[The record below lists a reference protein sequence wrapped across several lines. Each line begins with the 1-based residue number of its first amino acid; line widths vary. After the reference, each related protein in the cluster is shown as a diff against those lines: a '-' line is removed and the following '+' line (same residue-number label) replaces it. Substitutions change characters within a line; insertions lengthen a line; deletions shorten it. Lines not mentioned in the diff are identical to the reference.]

1 MQDELTKY
9 EKKRLKK
16 EEKQEQK
23 TTLLKKKRVVK
34 WLILTVIAALIIG
47 ALYLVFTKEGDSTP
61 RIDFSTVKPSEGQSH
76 VSEGTRVTYQSNP
89 PTSGNHWGTPLK
101 EGIYEEEKP
110 DEAVV
115 HSMEHGRVWISYKP
129 SISDELKNEL
139 VDLLKN
145 KSAIILTPREANDT
159 DIALAAW
166 GRLDTFNVEENL
178 DTKRIL
184 DFIKTYLHQG
194 PEFIPGNA
202 GGSEY

>member
-9 EKKRLKK
+9 ERKQLKK
-16 EEKQEQK
+16 EEKQDRRES
-23 TTLLKKKRVVK
+23 LAKKKQIVK
-34 WLILTVIAALIIG
+34 WLIPAIIIGLIIG
-47 ALYLVFTKEGDSTP
+47 ALYLILTKESDNTSTV
-61 RIDFSTVKPSEGQSH
+61 DFSIMQPSEGQAH
-76 VSEGTRVTYQSNP
+76 VSQNSRVTYQSNP
-89 PTSGNHWGTPLK
+89 PTSGDHWGTPLRD
-101 EGIYEEEKP
+101 GIYDEEKP

-139 VDLLKN
+139 LELLKSR
-145 KSAIILTPREANDT
+145 SAIIVTPREANDT

-166 GRLDTFNVEENL
+166 EHLDAFDVEETL

-184 DFIKTYLHQG
+184 DFIKTYLHKG